1 MTTVWLTIAGC
12 CIAVAAILMLR
23 GNFDVAFV
31 VAVVGMIAWFLNYRA
46 QVQKGLNA
54 QDATAEEENETDRD
68 ED

>member
-1 MTTVWLTIAGC
+1 VTTLWLTISGC
-12 CIAVAAILMLR
+12 CIAVAAILMFR

-46 QVQKGLNA
+46 QVQKSL
-54 QDATAEEENETDRD
+54 TAEDTTAKEENETDRD